1 MYQMKA
7 TKRFPWGTV
16 GAMAVL
22 VSLVWVGFALA
33 QDEVVDVETVAYLP
47 QGTADIAW
55 LLLTGV
61 LVMFMQAGFAMLE
74 TGLTRAKNAVN
85 IMTKNLMD
93 FCIGSIL
100 FWAIGY
106 SIMYGDTIGGL
117 FGWSSDWFFS
127 PILVPGGESASG
139 AFAESGAWFFQ
150 MVFCATAATIVSGA
164 MAERTKLVGYL
175 FYSALISGL
184 LYPITGHWIWGSGWL
199 NSMGMRD
206 FAGSTVVHSVGA
218 WAALAGAIMVGPRLG
233 KYTKDGKANAIPGH
247 NIVLAALGV
256 FILWFGWYGFNPGST
271 LAQVEGI
278 AYVAVTTTLAAAAGA
293 CAALAVSW
301 FSYGK
306 PDLTMALNGV
316 IAGLVGI
323 TAPCASVAPWA
334 AVVIGGVAGVLVFYS
349 VLFFDQVLKI
359 DDPVGAVSVHGICGA
374 WGTLSIGL
382 FGSRSIDIL
391 FWDADTAIKDGLF
404 YGGGFSQLAIQ
415 ATGVI
420 AVFGFTFVAALI
432 MFAVIKATVGLRVSD
447 EEQLE
452 GLDIGEHGATAYPDF
467 QTSAAAMG
475 RIPGSSAAPS
485 HAYGLQPDYVP
496 REVPT

>member
-1 MYQMKA
+1 
-7 TKRFPWGTV
+7 
-16 GAMAVL
+16 
-22 VSLVWVGFALA
+22 
-33 QDEVVDVETVAYLP
+33 
-47 QGTADIAW
+47 
-55 LLLTGV
+55 
-61 LVMFMQAGFAMLE
+61 
-74 TGLTRAKNAVN
+74 
-85 IMTKNLMD
+85 
-93 FCIGSIL
+93 
-100 FWAIGY
+100 
-106 SIMYGDTIGGL
+106 
-117 FGWSSDWFFS
+117 
-127 PILVPGGESASG
+127 
-139 AFAESGAWFFQ
+139 
-150 MVFCATAATIVSGA
+150 
-164 MAERTKLVGYL
+164 
-175 FYSALISGL
+175 
-184 LYPITGHWIWGSGWL
+184 
-199 NSMGMRD
+199 MRD

-233 KYTKDGKANAIPGH
+233 KYTKDGRANAIPGH

-293 CAALAVSW
+293 VAALIVSW
-301 FSYGK
+301 VTYGK

-334 AVVIGGVAGVLVFYS
+334 AAVIGAVAGVLVFYS

-391 FWDADTAIKDGLF
+391 FWDSDTAIQDGLF
-404 YGGGFSQLAIQ
+404 YGGGFGQLGVQ
-415 ATGVI
+415 ALGVA
-420 AVFGFTFVAALI
+420 AVFVFTFVAAMA
-432 MFAVIKATVGLRVSD
+432 MFAVIRATVGLRVSD

-467 QTSAAAMG
+467 QTTAGGMGHLPGAPAAA
-475 RIPGSSAAPS
+475 SAG
-485 HAYGLQPDYVP
+485 YGLQPEYVA
-496 REVPT
+496 RRVTT